1 MNKENQ
7 KEKDSHKTLNRKT
20 ASLLD
25 LFKNAKFI
33 ILNIITLLI
42 IVFAL
47 ISGDGKKII
56 LNLYENITGQKYETF
71 ASIEDFSNETYL
83 ILKDKLLR
91 DKNIRIEDA
100 EVSVFNESDVFYR
113 YRVVLNEKVF
123 FYNVEKKSNGLWHIT
138 QEK

>member
-1 MNKENQ
+1 M
-7 KEKDSHKTLNRKT
+7 EKKISHKSSNRKT

-42 IVFAL
+42 IVFAF
-47 ISGDGKKII
+47 ISGDGKKIA

-71 ASIEDFSNETYL
+71 SSIEDFSNETYL

-100 EVSVFNESDVFYR
+100 EVTVFNKSDTFYK

-123 FYNVEKKSNGLWHIT
+123 FYKAEKKSNGLWHIK

>member
-1 MNKENQ
+1 MEKE
-7 KEKDSHKTLNRKT
+7 SHKSSNRKT

-33 ILNIITLLI
+33 ILNIITLVI

-47 ISGDGKKII
+47 ISGDGKKIA
-56 LNLYENITGQKYETF
+56 LNLYENITGQKYEIFT
-71 ASIEDFSNETYL
+71 SIEDFSNETYL

-100 EVSVFNESDVFYR
+100 EVTVFNKSDAFYK

-123 FYNVEKKSNGLWHIT
+123 FYKAEKKSNGLWHIK

>member
-1 MNKENQ
+1 MEKE
-7 KEKDSHKTLNRKT
+7 SHKLLNRKT

-33 ILNIITLLI
+33 ILNLITLVI

-47 ISGDGKKII
+47 VSGDGKKIV

-71 ASIEDFSNETYL
+71 TSIEDFSNETYL

-91 DKNIRIEDA
+91 DKNIRIEDV
-100 EVSVFNESDVFYR
+100 EVTVFNESDAFYK
-113 YRVVLNEKVF
+113 YRVVLNEKVL
-123 FYNVEKKSNGLWHIT
+123 FYKVEKKSGGFWHIK

>member
-1 MNKENQ
+1 MEKE
-7 KEKDSHKTLNRKT
+7 SHKSLNRKS
-20 ASLLD
+20 ASPLD

-33 ILNIITLLI
+33 VLNIITLLI

-56 LNLYENITGQKYETF
+56 LNLYENITGQKYEVF
-71 ASIEDFSNETYL
+71 APIEDLSNETYV

-91 DKNIRIEDA
+91 DKNISIENA
-100 EVSVFNESDVFYR
+100 EVSVFNEPAAFYR
-113 YRVVLNEKVF
+113 YRVVLNDKIF
-123 FYNVEKKSNGLWHIT
+123 FYTVEKKSNGLWHIK

>member
-1 MNKENQ
+1 MEKESQ
-7 KEKDSHKTLNRKT
+7 KSLNRKT

-25 LFKNAKFI
+25 LFKNTKFI
-33 ILNIITLLI
+33 ILNIITLVI

-47 ISGDGKKII
+47 ISGDGKKIA

-71 ASIEDFSNETYL
+71 SSIEDFSNETYL

-100 EVSVFNESDVFYR
+100 EVTVFNKSDAFYK
-113 YRVVLNEKVF
+113 YRVEVNEKVL
-123 FYNVEKKSNGLWHIT
+123 FYKAEKKSNAL
-138 QEK
+138 

>member
-1 MNKENQ
+1 MEKE
-7 KEKDSHKTLNRKT
+7 SHKSSNRKT

-33 ILNIITLLI
+33 ILNIITLVI
-42 IVFAL
+42 IIFAL
-47 ISGDGKKII
+47 ISGDGKKIA
-56 LNLYENITGQKYETF
+56 LNLYENITGQKYEIFT
-71 ASIEDFSNETYL
+71 SIENFSNETYL

-100 EVSVFNESDVFYR
+100 EVTVFNKSDAFYK

-123 FYNVEKKSNGLWHIT
+123 FYKAEKKSNGLWHIK

>member
-1 MNKENQ
+1 MEKE
-7 KEKDSHKTLNRKT
+7 SHKLLNRKT

-33 ILNIITLLI
+33 ILNLITLVI

-47 ISGDGKKII
+47 VSGDGKKIV

-71 ASIEDFSNETYL
+71 TSIEDFSNETYL

-100 EVSVFNESDVFYR
+100 EVAVFNESDAFYK
-113 YRVVLNEKVF
+113 YRVVLNEKVL
-123 FYNVEKKSNGLWHIT
+123 FYKAEKKSGGFWHIK

>member
-1 MNKENQ
+1 MEKE
-7 KEKDSHKTLNRKT
+7 SHKSLNRKT

-25 LFKNAKFI
+25 LFKNTKFI
-33 ILNIITLLI
+33 ILNIITLVI

-47 ISGDGKKII
+47 LSGDGKKIA

-71 ASIEDFSNETYL
+71 SSIEYFSNETYL

-91 DKNIRIEDA
+91 DKNIRIKDA
-100 EVSVFNESDVFYR
+100 EVTVFNKSDAFYK
-113 YRVVLNEKVF
+113 YRVEINEKVF
-123 FYNVEKKSNGLWHIT
+123 FYKAEKKSNGLWHIR

>member
-1 MNKENQ
+1 MEKE
-7 KEKDSHKTLNRKT
+7 SHKLLNRKT

-33 ILNIITLLI
+33 ILNLITLVI

-47 ISGDGKKII
+47 VSGDGKKIV

-71 ASIEDFSNETYL
+71 TSIEDFSNETYL

-91 DKNIRIEDA
+91 DENIRIEDA
-100 EVSVFNESDVFYR
+100 EVAVFNESDAFYK
-113 YRVVLNEKVF
+113 YRVVVNEKVL
-123 FYNVEKKSNGLWHIT
+123 FYKAEKKSGGFWHIK

>member
-1 MNKENQ
+1 MEKE
-7 KEKDSHKTLNRKT
+7 SHKSLNRKS
-20 ASLLD
+20 ASPLD

-33 ILNIITLLI
+33 VLNIITLLI

-56 LNLYENITGQKYETF
+56 LNLYENITGQKYEVF
-71 ASIEDFSNETYL
+71 APIEDLSNETYV

-91 DKNIRIEDA
+91 DKNISIEDA
-100 EVSVFNESDVFYR
+100 EVSVFNEPAAFYR
-113 YRVVLNEKVF
+113 YRVVLNDNIF
-123 FYNVEKKSNGLWHIT
+123 FYTVEKKSNGLWHIK

>member
-1 MNKENQ
+1 MEKEN
-7 KEKDSHKTLNRKT
+7 HKSLNRKT
-20 ASLLD
+20 ISLLD

-33 ILNIITLLI
+33 VLNIIAVLI

-71 ASIEDFSNETYL
+71 DPVDDFSNGTYV

-91 DKNIRIEDA
+91 DENISIEDV
-100 EVSVFNESDVFYR
+100 EVSVFNESDTFYR
-113 YRVVLNEKVF
+113 YRVVLNDKVF
-123 FYNVEKKSNGLWHIT
+123 FYTVKKRSNGLWHIT

>member
-1 MNKENQ
+1 MEKE
-7 KEKDSHKTLNRKT
+7 SHKLLNRKT

-33 ILNIITLLI
+33 ILNIITLVI

-47 ISGDGKKII
+47 ISGDGKKIV

-71 ASIEDFSNETYL
+71 TSIEDFSNETYL

-100 EVSVFNESDVFYR
+100 EVAVFNESDSFYK
-113 YRVVLNEKVF
+113 YRVVLNEKVL
-123 FYNVEKKSNGLWHIT
+123 FYKAEKKSGGFWHIK

>member
-1 MNKENQ
+1 MEKE
-7 KEKDSHKTLNRKT
+7 SHKSSNRKT

-47 ISGDGKKII
+47 ISGDGKKIA

-71 ASIEDFSNETYL
+71 SSIEDFSNETYL
-83 ILKDKLLR
+83 ILKDKLFR

-100 EVSVFNESDVFYR
+100 EVTVFNKSDAFYK

-123 FYNVEKKSNGLWHIT
+123 FYKAEKKSNGLWHIK

>member
-1 MNKENQ
+1 MKKE
-7 KEKDSHKTLNRKT
+7 SHTSSNRKT

-25 LFKNAKFI
+25 LFKNTKFI
-33 ILNIITLLI
+33 ILNIITLVI

-47 ISGDGKKII
+47 ISGDGKKIA
-56 LNLYENITGQKYETF
+56 LNLYENITGQKYEIFT
-71 ASIEDFSNETYL
+71 SIEDFSNETYL

-100 EVSVFNESDVFYR
+100 EVTVFNKSDAFYK
-113 YRVVLNEKVF
+113 YRVVLNKKVF
-123 FYNVEKKSNGLWHIT
+123 FYKAEKKSNGLWHIK